1 MDTDDTEEI
10 RMPGSNP
17 DASLPPS
24 GNDRAPTFSSF
35 RTYIKTPDVIS
46 ALRSGRTAFTG
57 SGSRTVQPAQEDG
70 GLVGNSNK
78 ELLNKS
84 TKGHEESAIGTQ
96 RSTIDDAISGDSVA
110 VSDPQSAGVQCP
122 GALPWGGMV
131 SEGNSSPQSA
141 SPEFPKGRIPET
153 SSDTV
158 GQIQS
163 KSRSRASSTT
173 TFVSLHGDGTQQT
186 DESGEHK
193 LDSAD
198 VRGNTAP
205 TGDMYPTQNPL
216 TPDDI
221 APPRTVSGLP
231 SSPFHVEHPK
241 SHVDSEDAG
250 NLHFENTEEPER
262 APKPDLDPSISSNE
276 SVTGT
281 SQSGSSQILTDSEAT
296 APEVEVSLCSSIFFP
311 WVGILMVK
319 FAQAIDLMPL
329 HDELLRAANL
339 IKSQIPLG
347 DVAWGREVY
356 RRFGAKVMPILR
368 DFTANANTWDGYHG
382 ERATALE

>member
-1 MDTDDTEEI
+1 
-10 RMPGSNP
+10 MPGSNP

-24 GNDRAPTFSSF
+24 GNDRAPTFSPF

-84 TKGHEESAIGTQ
+84 TKGHGESAIGTQ
-96 RSTIDDAISGDSVA
+96 GSTIDDAISGDSVA

-131 SEGNSSPQSA
+131 SEGNSNPQST

-173 TFVSLHGDGTQQT
+173 TFVSLHGDGTHQT
-186 DESGEHK
+186 DELGELK
-193 LDSAD
+193 LDSGD
-198 VRGNTAP
+198 VRGNTSPIGEA
-205 TGDMYPTQNPL
+205 YPTQNPL

-221 APPRTVSGLP
+221 APPRTNPSLP
-231 SSPFHVEHPK
+231 S
-241 SHVDSEDAG
+241 VDSEDAG
-250 NLHFENTEEPER
+250 NLNFENTEELER
-262 APKPDLDPSISSNE
+262 APKSDLDPSISSNE
-276 SVTGT
+276 SITGI
-281 SQSGSSQILTDSEAT
+281 SQSGSSQILIEAT
-296 APEVEVSLCSSIFFP
+296 APEVEVSLCSPISF
-311 WVGILMVK
+311 
-319 FAQAIDLMPL
+319 
-329 HDELLRAANL
+329 
-339 IKSQIPLG
+339 LG
-347 DVAWGREVY
+347 LV
-356 RRFGAKVMPILR
+356 F
-368 DFTANANTWDGYHG
+368 
-382 ERATALE
+382 